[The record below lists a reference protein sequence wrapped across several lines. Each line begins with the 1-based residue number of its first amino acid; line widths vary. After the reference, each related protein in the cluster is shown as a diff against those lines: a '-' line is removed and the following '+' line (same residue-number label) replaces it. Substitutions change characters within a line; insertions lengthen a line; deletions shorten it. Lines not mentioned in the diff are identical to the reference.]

1 MTTIDR
7 IKHAAAIVLIG
18 DGVVGALHPTHDA
31 QFWKKGPASWRR
43 TMRWC
48 QLHPQATRMLA
59 IAQAGLAMMWV
70 LHHEHGVKNLL
81 G

>member
-1 MTTIDR
+1 MTTADR
-7 IKHAAAIVLIG
+7 AKHAAAIVLIG
-18 DGVVGALHPTHDA
+18 DGVVGALRPAHDA
-31 QFWKKGPASWRR
+31 EFWEEGPAGWRR

-59 IAQAGLAMMWV
+59 IAQAGLAAMWI
-70 LHHEHGVKNLL
+70 LHRERGVKHLL